1 MRIFRLWTWD
11 LGLGTL
17 LVLLS
22 SVSACG
28 DNDGV
33 PAPAGT
39 GAVADGYVD
48 ATYMRE
54 RSVDYLRFAT
64 TSFSAGSPLNVI
76 AHLERERLDP
86 PYTAPRDAIPV
97 DAWDRLFAKMAAL
110 EDTRDFDGLYL
121 LNLLLGYRD
130 HPALPRALVDQ
141 VEAALVAFKFWY
153 TEPTPEGML
162 DNSYYWTENHE
173 ILYHAI
179 EYLMG
184 QTYPDRV
191 FTSDGKTGREHRA
204 HARAKLLRWFDIRAR
219 FGFSEWH
226 SNVYYQ
232 KDLTPLLT
240 LAEYADDP
248 AIATRAAMVL
258 DVLLF
263 DLALHTH
270 RGAFGVTHG
279 RSYKKDKMTSLDEDT
294 WGATKMLFDTTEY
307 PYQSTSHADAV
318 LLARARRYRVPAAIL
333 QVARS
338 SQPFVDRE
346 RMSIDIDE
354 DGPYDPAPTAPYEL
368 SFTDPEDLS
377 AWWSIG
383 AITTW
388 PVVPLTVQALEQYN
402 LWETTNFAPFIG
414 FKDLVGDLAF
424 AQNLSVRYHHF
435 LNFSLLKEVNTY
447 TYRTPDYILSSAID
461 YRKGSF
467 GAQYHSWQA
476 TFDANALVFTNH
488 PFRPLA
494 RSTDWLDDPED
505 GGYWNGEATMP
516 RSAQHENVAIHI
528 YAPQYRL
535 RNPDPFTY
543 FRYEQYTHAYF
554 PQDHFEE
561 VVQDGPWTF
570 GRFRDGYIALYSHR
584 PAAYVVYD
592 PAVYATNGMVQPFDL
607 RADGGADTVWIVEC
621 GRKAQWGSFA
631 AFRAAVSASRVA
643 VTSRGP
649 SQGGVSPG
657 YDVEYD
663 SPSQGRLTFGWE
675 APFLVRGVEQPL
687 AGYPRYDNPW
697 SQTPFDTRATRIDTD
712 GAGVAL
718 DFARG
723 TREVY
728 AR

>member
-1 MRIFRLWTWD
+1 MVRFRVEFRNPRLW
-11 LGLGTL
+11 GI
-17 LVLLS
+17 LVLLAF
-22 SVSACG
+22 VAACG

-33 PAPAGT
+33 SPP
-39 GAVADGYVD
+39 GASTATVDGYVD
-48 ATYMRE
+48 PAYMRA
-54 RSVDYLRFAT
+54 RSIDYLRFAT
-64 TSFSAGSPLNVI
+64 ASFAAGNPLNVI

-97 DAWDRLFAKMAAL
+97 DAWDRQFAKMAAL
-110 EDTRDFDGLYL
+110 EDTRDFDATYL
-121 LNLLLGYRD
+121 LNLLLGYRE
-130 HPALPRALVDQ
+130 HPALPRALVDK

-153 TEPTPEGML
+153 TEPTPAGML

-191 FTSDGKTGREHRA
+191 FSSDGKSGREHLA
-204 HARAKLLRWFDIRAR
+204 HARGKLLRWFDIRAR

-240 LAEYADDP
+240 LAEYAQDP

-263 DLALHTH
+263 DLALHTQ
-270 RGAFGVTHG
+270 RAAFGVTHG
-279 RSYKKDKMTSLDEDT
+279 RSYKKDKMTSLTEDT

-307 PYQSTSHADAV
+307 PYQSISHADAV
-318 LLARARRYRVPAAIL
+318 LLARARRYRVPEAIL
-333 QVARS
+333 RVARS
-338 SQPFVDRE
+338 PQSFVDRE
-346 RMSIDIDE
+346 RMSIDIQE
-354 DGPYDPAPTAPYEL
+354 DGPYDRTPRAPYEF

-377 AWWSIG
+377 VWWSIG

-388 PVVPLTVQALEQYN
+388 PVVPLTVQTMEQYN

-414 FKDLVGDLAF
+414 FRDLAGDIEF
-424 AQNLSVRYHHF
+424 AQGLALRYGAFLSF
-435 LNFSLLKEVNTY
+435 ALLKEVNTY

-461 YRKGSF
+461 YRKGRF

-476 TFDANALVFTNH
+476 TFDANAIAFTNH

-494 RSTDWLDDPED
+494 RSTDWLDDSED
-505 GGYWNGEATMP
+505 GGYWNGEASMP
-516 RSAQHENVAIHI
+516 RSAQYENVAVHI
-528 YAPQYRL
+528 YAPQYRP
-535 RNPDPFTY
+535 RNPEPFTY
-543 FRYEQYTHAYF
+543 FRYEPYTHAYF

-561 VVQDGPWTF
+561 VVQEGPWTF
-570 GRFRDGYIALYSHR
+570 GRFRDGYLALYSHR
-584 PAAYVVYD
+584 PATFMVYD
-592 PAVYATNGMVQPFDL
+592 PAVYATNGMVKPFDM

-621 GRKAQWGSFA
+621 GRKVQWGGFE
-631 AFRAAVSASRVA
+631 AFRSAIVASRVV

-649 SQGGVSPG
+649 VQAGVSPG

-663 SPSQGRLTFGWE
+663 SPSQGRIAFGWE
-675 APFLVRGVEQPL
+675 APFVVRGVEQPL
-687 AGYPRYDNPW
+687 SGYPRFDNPW
-697 SQTPFDTRATRIDTD
+697 SQTPFNTRTMRIE
-712 GAGVAL
+712 AGEVGVVL
-718 DFARG
+718 DFER
-723 TREVY
+723 TVREVY
-728 AR
+728 GR

>member
-1 MRIFRLWTWD
+1 MDRSRTSTLEFRLWA
-11 LGLGTL
+11 L
-17 LVLLS
+17 LAVL
-22 SVSACG
+22 VAVPACG

-33 PAPAGT
+33 GPPPVSG
-39 GAVADGYVD
+39 GAADGYVD
-48 ATYMRE
+48 ADYMRA

-64 TSFSAGSPLNVI
+64 TTFSAGSPLNVI

-86 PYTAPRDAIPV
+86 PYVAPRGAIPA
-97 DAWDRLFAKMAAL
+97 DAWDRQFAKMAAL
-110 EDTRDFDGLYL
+110 EDTRDFDALYL
-121 LNLLLGYRD
+121 LNVLLGYRD
-130 HPALPRALVDQ
+130 HPAVPRALVDK

-184 QTYPDRV
+184 QTYPDR
-191 FTSDGKTGREHRA
+191 FFGSDGKSGREHLA
-204 HARAKLLRWFDIRAR
+204 QARARLLRWFDIRAR

-240 LAEYADDP
+240 LAEYARDP
-248 AIATRAAMVL
+248 EIATRAGMVL
-258 DVLLF
+258 DILLF

-294 WGATKMLFDTTEY
+294 WGATKLLFDTTEH

-318 LLARARRYRVPAAIL
+318 LLARARHYRVPEAIL
-333 QVARS
+333 RVARS
-338 SQPFVDRE
+338 SRVFVDRE
-346 RMSIDIDE
+346 RMGIDIQE
-354 DGPYDPAPTAPYEL
+354 DGPYDPAPVAPYEF
-368 SFTDPEDLS
+368 SYTDPEDLS
-377 AWWSIG
+377 VWWSMG

-388 PVVPLTVQALEQYN
+388 PIVPLTVQAMEQYN
-402 LWETTNFAPFIG
+402 LWETTNFAPFSG
-414 FKDLVGDLAF
+414 FKALTGDLAF
-424 AQNLSVRYHHF
+424 AQGLALRYATF
-435 LNFSLLKEVNTY
+435 LGFSLLKEVNTY
-447 TYRTPDYILSSAID
+447 TYRTPDYILSSATD
-461 YRKGSF
+461 YRKGRF

-494 RSTDWLDDPED
+494 RSTDWLDDSED
-505 GGYWNGEATMP
+505 GGYWNGEASMP
-516 RSAQHENVAIHI
+516 RSAQHENVAIHV

-543 FRYEQYTHAYF
+543 FRYEQYTHAFF

-561 VVQDGPWTF
+561 VVQDGQWTF

-584 PAAYVVYD
+584 PATYLEYD
-592 PAVYATNGMVQPFDL
+592 PAVYATKGMVKPFDL
-607 RADGGADTVWIVEC
+607 RAEGGADTVWIVEC
-621 GRKAQWGSFA
+621 GRKVQWGSFE
-631 AFRAAVSASRVA
+631 AFRAAIATSRVV

-649 SQGGVSPG
+649 AQGGVSPG

-663 SPSQGRLTFGWE
+663 SPSQGLIIFGWT
-675 APFLVRGVEQPL
+675 APFVVRGVEQSI
-687 AGYPRYDNPW
+687 AGYPRFDNPW
-697 SQTPFDTRATRIDTD
+697 SQTPFNTRSARIEAD

-718 DFARG
+718 DFEHAVRD
-723 TREVY
+723 VY